1 MKIEIILMRSR
12 ENYEGP
18 INIATLTIRVPP
30 NVLVLDRKSVTRV
43 ARVWMKRRLV
53 VKKWWEDNG
62 KEWKDKFPN
71 GNYVLISWSPI
82 ITTSALEFICQNF

>member
-1 MKIEIILMRSR
+1 MKSR

-18 INIATLTIRVPP
+18 INVVTLILRVPSS
-30 NVLVLDRKSVTRV
+30 VLVLDRKSVARV
-43 ARVWMKRRLV
+43 AEDWMKRRLV

-62 KEWKDKFPN
+62 KEWKDDTFPN
-71 GNYVLISWSPI
+71 GSYVLVAWSPI